1 MLPFAVPNC
10 LLPCPQVALYALAA
24 LEQQQ
29 EQQQPEASY
38 SSRRQQQQQDRLPSL
53 PPVALVRLPGKVSS
67 IAWSPDMD
75 GVMSIG
81 DYDGTLTQVR
91 GRGVVCTSGVL
102 SCIPYS
108 ARV

>member
-1 MLPFAVPNC
+1 
-10 LLPCPQVALYALAA
+10 VALYALAA
-24 LEQQQ
+24 LAQQQ
-29 EQQQPEASY
+29 EQQQQDWPGSTC
-38 SSRRQQQQQDRLPSL
+38 SSRRQQQQQQQSSLPSL

-91 GRGVVCTSGVL
+91 SCAVLQRVCDM
-102 SCIPYS
+102 P
-108 ARV
+108 A